1 MTSLIWSGK
10 EKKARQKSKE
20 RYRFLGRLAS
30 FAVEALVGKGQ
41 RAKVHCP
48 EPPTSWDT
56 FWSYMAADFSLSLAS
71 RQIWVDYLNSHLG

>member
-10 EKKARQKSKE
+10 EKKARQKSKG

-56 FWSYMAADFSLSLAS
+56 FWSYMAADFSLRLA
-71 RQIWVDYLNSHLG
+71 R

>member
-30 FAVEALVGKGQ
+30 FVVKALVGKGR

-48 EPPTSWDT
+48 LPPTSWDT
-56 FWSYMAADFSLSLAS
+56 FWSYMAAHFSSDLQG
-71 RQIWVDYLNSHLG
+71 REIWVDYLNAHLG